1 MAFYFRLPVITDL
14 TIEQQAVLNEP
25 KPIAVSGGPGTG
37 KSVVSLWRHIR
48 NHATNRRSLLLTYT
62 KSLEAYLKSSASSEN
77 RSAGESVARTY
88 DWTTNNY
95 SKIYNEIIIDEAQD
109 VEFETY
115 EFIKTLTSSVS
126 YSADDNQMLYPSK
139 GAKEQDLKSLFTSN
153 SSYEL
158 FENFRNTVE
167 IVKFVK
173 SMFPLRLISSG
184 KDSGQAPLVIC
195 TDTNQE
201 IQCKVILDLIENFNS
216 STHNIAILVP
226 LQSQVNFW
234 YSELKKHGVA
244 CSKFVSSDGDFGTI
258 ENIHITT
265 FKSSKGLEFDTV
277 ILPEF
282 NRYQE
287 NISNLNVVNENDYYV
302 VFTRTRRNLFLIDNS
317 NCINQKCQLPFLQKQ
332 IESGI
337 VKLDLSYI
345 KPKIKNYQV
354 SDTISRLTPEQ
365 LNKFLKDI
373 EDLNI

>member
-14 TIEQQAVLNEP
+14 TVEQQAVLNEP
-25 KPIAVSGGPGTG
+25 RPIAVSGGPGTG

-48 NHATNRRSLLLTYT
+48 NHATNRKSLLLTYT

-77 RSAGESVARTY
+77 RSAGVSVARTY

-173 SMFPLRLISSG
+173 SMFPLRLISNG

-195 TDTNQE
+195 TDANQE
-201 IQCKVILDLIENFNS
+201 TQCKVILDLIENFNS

-226 LQSQVNFW
+226 LQSHVNFW
-234 YSELKKHGVA
+234 YSELKKRGVA

-317 NCINQKCQLPFLQKQ
+317 SCINQQCQLPFLQKQ
-332 IESGI
+332 IESGV

-345 KPKIKNYQV
+345 KPKINNYQV
-354 SDTISRLTPEQ
+354 SDTISRLTQEQ
-365 LNKFLKDI
+365 LNELLKDI
-373 EDLNI
+373 I

>member
-14 TIEQQAVLNEP
+14 TVEQQTVLNEP
-25 KPIAVSGGPGTG
+25 RPIAVSGGPGTG

-48 NHATNRRSLLLTYT
+48 NHATNRKSLLLTYT
-62 KSLEAYLKSSASSEN
+62 KSLEAYLKSSAASEN
-77 RSAGESVARTY
+77 RSAGMNVARTY

-95 SKIYNEIIIDEAQD
+95 SKIYSEIIIDEAQD
-109 VEFETY
+109 VEFGTY
-115 EFIKTLTSSVS
+115 QFIKTLTGSVS

-139 GAKEQDLKSLFTSN
+139 GAKEQDLQSLFSSN

-158 FENFRNTVE
+158 FENFRNTIE

-173 SMFPLRLISSG
+173 SMFPLRLISNG
-184 KDSGQAPLVIC
+184 KESGQTPLVIC
-195 TDTNQE
+195 TNANQDT
-201 IQCKVILDLIENFNS
+201 QCKVVLDLIKNFNS

-226 LQSQVNFW
+226 LQSHVNYW
-234 YSELKKHGVA
+234 YSELKKNGIG

-317 NCINQKCQLPFLQKQ
+317 TCINQKCQLPFLQKQ
-332 IESGI
+332 IETGV
-337 VKLDLSYI
+337 VKLDLSYV
-345 KPKIKNYQV
+345 KPKIENFNY
-354 SDTISRLTPEQ
+354 SDSIGKLTREQ
-365 LNKFLKDI
+365 LNDLIRDI
-373 EDLNI
+373 NI